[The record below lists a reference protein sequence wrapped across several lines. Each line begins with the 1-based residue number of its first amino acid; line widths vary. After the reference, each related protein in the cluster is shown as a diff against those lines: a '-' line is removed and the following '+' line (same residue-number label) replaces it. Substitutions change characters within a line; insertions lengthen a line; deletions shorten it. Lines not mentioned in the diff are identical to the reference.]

1 MNVPILKIEHLYHRY
16 DQQWA
21 VKDINIEID
30 KNGIYGLLGSNGA
43 GKSTTMNILC
53 GVLKQTQ
60 GSVCINGVDLS
71 ENPVQAKR
79 YIGFLPQV
87 PPLHLDLNVREYLKY
102 CAKLRYITGK
112 DADKAVDEVLDK
124 CKISHFARR
133 VLRNL
138 SGGYQQRVGIA
149 QAIIHKPD
157 LVVFDEPTNG
167 LDPNQIAEIR
177 NLIKEIAQDSTV
189 ILSTH
194 ILPEVQAACDYV
206 RMIEKGS
213 VVFEGSMD
221 EFDNYIQSK
230 SLIATLDAHPAVE
243 ELAVLSGVEGVELL
257 EDRRYRIRFSD
268 KREALDRILEMSL
281 AKCWQLSE
289 IQEEKASLEEIFAAL
304 SKK

>member
-257 EDRRYRIRFSD
+257 EDRRYRIRLSD

>member
-281 AKCWQLSE
+281 VKCWQLSE